1 MCIRDRYNTADP
13 SVQDSIL
20 TSMLKNV
27 NVAVYEYLSQ
37 VNDGDFPSG
46 VTTYDL
52 EVDGVGY
59 STSGGFVDDIVEQL
73 DELKQQII
81 DGEISVPTAP

>member
-1 MCIRDRYNTADP
+1 
-13 SVQDSIL
+13 
-20 TSMLKNV
+20 
-27 NVAVYEYLSQ
+27 
-37 VNDGDFPSG
+37 
-46 VTTYDL
+46 
-52 EVDGVGY
+52 VGY